1 MSKYSELK
9 KKYDATIRECDR
21 LVNEHY
27 DLKVE
32 YIELKKKY
40 DVLEHEKKWST
51 FPPLQEYCDGLEK
64 KLSEKAIQYT
74 ILAGKYDDLVYNR
87 FEDEYRNRPS
97 TRCNCCPVP
106 IKDETIWETMYGGGM
121 AAERIAHWDT
131 SNWECIMNSIAN
143 IHCCC
148 MRCKKEQDDD

>member
-27 DLKVE
+27 DLSVE
-32 YIELKKKY
+32 YSELKKKY

-97 TRCNCCPVP
+97 TRCNCCPVHK
-106 IKDETIWETMYGGGM
+106 KDDTQLWGTQKFNFSTET
-121 AAERIAHWDT
+121 WDT
-131 SNWECIMNSIAN
+131 IKGAG
-143 IHCCC
+143 
-148 MRCKKEQDDD
+148 R